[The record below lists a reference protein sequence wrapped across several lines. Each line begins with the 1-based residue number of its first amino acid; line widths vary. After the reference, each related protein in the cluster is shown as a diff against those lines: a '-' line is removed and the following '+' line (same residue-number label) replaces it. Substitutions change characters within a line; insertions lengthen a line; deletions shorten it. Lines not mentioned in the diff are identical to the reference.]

1 MATRLDLPEFSEDI
15 WTEWEFQRREQFGDR
30 WRTVERVMS
39 AFEELGIYLM
49 DVTPNNMAFAD

>member
-49 DVTPNNMAFAD
+49 DVTPPEAV